1 LQERT
6 RDAGTHRARRSRTRT
21 LTRAARR
28 RTRTRTPRRN
38 RHPLHQEEVGAAI
51 VYELGTMFRADLDDL
66 GLSEAQVVQRFPD
79 GQEELAVVSALG

>member
-1 LQERT
+1 MQVLT
-6 RDAGTHRARRSRTRT
+6 VPDAVVLEPEHAQPAVVHEHVRHEEIVT
-21 LTRAARR
+21 L
-28 RTRTRTPRRN
+28 
-38 RHPLHQEEVGAAI
+38 LHQEEVGAAI